1 VPDKDDSWKIY
12 FEDPAQEVVDE
23 FAIRYGIE
31 SIYQAMNHFSCLS
44 SKYTCPGVPALI
56 STLLANIN
64 AYYAHTTATNA
75 VSASDRFAASNF
87 GKEKFVKL
95 LNQLENSLRI
105 DLSMYRN
112 NFPSSSPDRLQDLK
126 STVDLLTSITFFRMK
141 VQELAS
147 PPRASTTVKKCVISC
162 LEATYRFLFDNCN
175 ELFHRNFSNDTQIND
190 GLKTTALYEPPKE
203 YDLIGPSSTK
213 SLDFWTHLINLI
225 FSVIEEDRTVYTPI
239 LSQFPS
245 ELNVGNLSALTMWAE
260 FSKDLQIVLIEHEK
274 IPVHQRV
281 VKTSQYMNLH
291 FRVKLFYNQYVSSLQ
306 NDITTDYSACFEPF
320 VMNWLNDNDEISM
333 EYLHNAFDKDKQS
346 EFQQTSEHCVFSSSV
361 VDVFTQLNQCYD
373 VIKKLEC
380 PNEDIQNRYLQRFA
394 LSISRVLLSYANVIR
409 REFSTYAKQERIACI
424 LMNNIQQARVQLEKT
439 FESMGGQDLNKD
451 AAAML
456 TDLQSQLSKVID
468 ELSAMYA
475 KCLEPTIQRCCEE
488 VSKLLQNVKG
498 SSQLSSTSQKLI
510 QGEADLIINPLV
522 DVLHNILSQFAKLCD
537 KTVLKRLLK
546 ELWKL
551 VMNNLEKIVV
561 LPPISDPR
569 SILAL
574 ATNTRIEDA
583 YKFLLSGDS
592 TKSGDRNLTPKQCQ
606 VMECSLE
613 QIKSFFHANGDGLK
627 KVFIEKSVELQ
638 SLEYALSLYT
648 QTTDALIKT
657 FVRTQNQQDLPAYEE
672 KFGEV
677 SLQIDV
683 FTHPVTG
690 EHKITVKIVAAN
702 GLKWRTKSMF
712 QPFVECTICG
722 PHLSD
727 KKRQFKTK
735 SKTNSWTP
743 KYNETFHFNIG
754 NEEQANMYELHI
766 CVKDYCFAREDHLV
780 GVNVI
785 KLGNVIEHGSY
796 SCWLPLGFRTHMDET
811 GWTILR
817 ILSHRTNDELA
828 KEFVQLK
835 SSQRNKEDV

>member
-1 VPDKDDSWKIY
+1 
-12 FEDPAQEVVDE
+12 
-23 FAIRYGIE
+23 
-31 SIYQAMNHFSCLS
+31 M
-44 SKYTCPGVPALI
+44 

-87 GKEKFVKL
+87 GKDKFVKL

-112 NFPSSSPDRLQDLK
+112 NFPSSSPERLQDLK

-147 PPRASTTVKKCVISC
+147 PPRASTTVKKCVQSS

-175 ELFHRNFSNDTQIND
+175 ELFHRNFTNDTQIND
-190 GLKTTALYEPPKE
+190 GLRTTTIGEAKTLDRE
-203 YDLIGPSSTK
+203 YDAAGPSSTK
-213 SLDFWTHLINLI
+213 SLDFWIHLINLV

-239 LSQFPS
+239 LNQFQA
-245 ELNVGNLSALTMWAE
+245 ELNVGQLSALTMWTE
-260 FSKDLQIVLIEHEK
+260 FNKDLQIVLKEHEQ
-274 IPVHQRV
+274 IPVQQRV
-281 VKTSQYMNLH
+281 IKTSQYMNLH
-291 FRVKLFYNQYVSSLQ
+291 FRVKLFYNQYVGGLHN
-306 NDITTDYSACFEPF
+306 NDNNTTTASDYSVCFEPF
-320 VMNWLNDNDEISM
+320 VMHWLNDNDEISM
-333 EYLHNAFDKDKQS
+333 EYLHNAFEKDKQS
-346 EFQQTSEHCVFSSSV
+346 DFQQTSEHCVFSSSV

-380 PNEDIQNRYLQRFA
+380 PNEDIQNRYLRRFA
-394 LSISRVLLSYANVIR
+394 LSINNVLLSYANIIR
-409 REFSTYAKQERIACI
+409 REFSSYARQERIACI
-424 LMNNIQQARVQLEKT
+424 LMNNVQQARVQLEKT
-439 FESMGGQDLNKD
+439 FESMGGQDLDKE
-451 AAAML
+451 AASML

-475 KCLEPTIQRCCEE
+475 KCLEPTIQRCCED
-488 VSKLLQNVKG
+488 VSKLLQNIKG
-498 SSQLSSTSQKLI
+498 NSQLSSTSQKLI
-510 QGEADLIINPLV
+510 QGEADLIINPLI

-583 YKFLLSGDS
+583 YKFLLIGDT
-592 TKSGDRNLTPKQCQ
+592 TKSSDRNLTPKQCQ

-627 KVFIEKSVELQ
+627 KAFIEKDVELQ
-638 SLEYALSLYT
+638 SLQYALSLYT

-657 FVRTQNQQDLPAYEE
+657 FIRTQNQQDLPAYEE

-690 EHKITVKIVAAN
+690 DHKITVKIVAAN
-702 GLKWRTKSMF
+702 GLQWRTKSMF
-712 QPFVECTICG
+712 QPFVECTVCG

-735 SKTNSWTP
+735 SKTNSWSP
-743 KYNETFHFNIG
+743 KFNETFHFNIG

-766 CVKDYCFAREDHLV
+766 CVKDYCFAREDHVV

-785 KLGNVIEHGSY
+785 KLGSVIEHGSY
-796 SCWLPLGFRTHMDET
+796 SCWLPLGFRVHMDET

-828 KEFVQLK
+828 KEFVHLK
-835 SSQRNKEDV
+835 SSQRNKEDL